1 MKPWSRD
8 ESLTLTLN
16 IRSVSATDLYEYE
29 SQDKTMIG
37 GDEFIKRRRRATFPH
52 VIPFHNIIKAQR
64 HLIDPTATATT
75 AGLSPPPSRFFCILH
90 HQGSSASSTFPYQKQ
105 TKIRFKERDKD
116 RDRERYVE
124 PWWSGGETAS
134 MTSNGETPKSN
145 HAEER

>member
-8 ESLTLTLN
+8 ESLSLTLN

-29 SQDKTMIG
+29 SHDKTMI
-37 GDEFIKRRRRATFPH
+37 AH

-64 HLIDPTATATT
+64 HLIDPTATVTT
-75 AGLSPPPSRFFCILH
+75 AGLSPPPSSFFCILH

-116 RDRERYVE
+116 RGRERYVE

-134 MTSNGETPKSN
+134 MTSNVEKMKRDEGRDLARVERHGGEIF
-145 HAEER
+145 